1 MATKRSR
8 KNISDDEEEEE
19 KYIPRKQLRK
29 TSIKSDEILIIV
41 KTFKQNIDNYNKS
54 IDKIK
59 NILDN
64 PEEYIY
70 DECSE
75 LKRNIQLETEEI
87 IANIKQSNQID
98 LNLDDETKLEPELFN
113 LIQNL
118 IEQSQT
124 LITTI
129 DDHEK
134 AVKSHWIDK
143 QINKKLF
150 VKDYNKLKQ
159 FSDLFIQAWTKRL
172 DDFNFDDQTMKEALV
187 KLSEYQSKLNILISK
202 IKMYLFNNNC
212 FELRRIDD
220 QEIQNRLN
228 YFIYYKQ
235 QLIFNESNA
244 FYLHKILDESAIQ
257 NVIDNKSE
265 FKCSYSSFEIL
276 KNGKYLFL
284 FESRSNQ
291 IRGTYKAI
299 FDPVLNKLERE
310 KFTENTFYEK
320 INANHNLIA
329 MCSCSQNESN
339 LIIMNYDLEV
349 VNQIPIGILRGTD
362 DSFIYTSDKLENHVY
377 STDIK
382 VIDWSLETVKTIQ
395 LQCNNKIEPFFFDIQ
410 YSHWI
415 KGYAS
420 FKSLKNAFILKYGNN
435 VSLYNED
442 GSSIARIS
450 CNYENSFK
458 FNKENIIVVSKNEN
472 KLYYFDLKADLVKEV
487 NLINIKLNKYYQY
500 PAKFDSNEKILFFDL
515 NLRCLRLC

>member
-8 KNISDDEEEEE
+8 KNISDDEE
-19 KYIPRKQLRK
+19 KYIPRKQLR
-29 TSIKSDEILIIV
+29 TSIKSDEILLIV
-41 KTFKQNIDNYNKS
+41 KTFKQGIDNYNKS

-59 NILDN
+59 NSLDN

-75 LKRNIQLETEEI
+75 LRRNIQLETEEI
-87 IANIKQSNQID
+87 IADIKQSNQID
-98 LNLDDETKLEPELFN
+98 LNLDDETKLEPELFD
-113 LIQNL
+113 LIQNVM
-118 IEQSQT
+118 EQSQT

-134 AVKSHWIDK
+134 VIKSHWIDK
-143 QINKKLF
+143 EINKKLF
-150 VKDYNKLKQ
+150 LKDYNKLKQ
-159 FSDLFIQAWTKRL
+159 FSDLFIQTWSKRL
-172 DDFNFDDQTMKEALV
+172 DDLNFDDKTMEEALV
-187 KLSEYQSKLNILISK
+187 KLSEYKFKSNILVDK

-212 FELRRIDD
+212 FELRRIDDD

-235 QLIFNESNA
+235 QLIFNKSNV
-244 FYLHKILDESAIQ
+244 FYLHKILDGSAIQ
-257 NVIDNKSE
+257 IVLDNKKE

-276 KNGKYLFL
+276 KNGKYFFL

-329 MCSCSQNESN
+329 LCSCSQNESN

-395 LQCNNKIEPFFFDIQ
+395 FQCNNKKEPFFFDIQ

-420 FKSLKNAFILKYGNN
+420 FKSLKNVFILKYGNN
-435 VSLYNED
+435 VSLYND
-442 GSSIARIS
+442 NGSSIARIS
-450 CNYENSFK
+450 CNYEN
-458 FNKENIIVVSKNEN
+458 
-472 KLYYFDLKADLVKEV
+472 
-487 NLINIKLNKYYQY
+487 
-500 PAKFDSNEKILFFDL
+500 
-515 NLRCLRLC
+515 